1 MVLVKEYLLSLTA
14 AAIVSCILKMIPVGK
29 PTASLIKLLC
39 GVFMACVLIQPV
51 IHLKLDDFSS
61 FDQFYSAEA
70 QTAVAMG
77 EEAAMKK
84 MCEVIKANTET
95 YILDKATTMEVELN
109 VEVTLDGL
117 IPNKVI
123 LQGAVSPYTRASL
136 SDWIAQQLG
145 IPREAQIWTVTP

>member
-39 GVFMACVLIQPV
+39 GVFMACVLIKPV

-84 MCEVIKANTET
+84 MCEVIKANT
-95 YILDKATTMEVELN
+95 
-109 VEVTLDGL
+109 
-117 IPNKVI
+117 
-123 LQGAVSPYTRASL
+123 
-136 SDWIAQQLG
+136 
-145 IPREAQIWTVTP
+145 

>member
-1 MVLVKEYLLSLTA
+1 
-14 AAIVSCILKMIPVGK
+14 
-29 PTASLIKLLC
+29 
-39 GVFMACVLIQPV
+39 
-51 IHLKLDDFSS
+51 
-61 FDQFYSAEA
+61 
-70 QTAVAMG
+70 
-77 EEAAMKK
+77 MKK

-117 IPNKVI
+117 IPKKVI